1 MEDND
6 IKLKSVFSNK
16 SWKFMVVVVLVASV
30 IMGILD
36 TRLQKQYG
44 AVRAAYE
51 MMHEGQYKE
60 AIIVFEEY
68 LDSHTSL
75 FWKIEKLVNGSDSEL
90 GYDKVT
96 EAIEAYEKTVEEKC
110 LGN

>member
-1 MEDND
+1 MENND

-16 SWKFMVVVVLVASV
+16 NWKCIVVIVLVATL

-44 AVRAAYE
+44 EVRSAYE
-51 MMHEGQYKE
+51 MMYDGQYKD
-60 AIIVFEEY
+60 AIIIFEEY

-75 FWKIEKLVNGSDSEL
+75 FWKIERLINGPDSEV
-90 GYDKVT
+90 GYNKIT
-96 EAIEAYEKTVEEKC
+96 EVIESYEENME
-110 LGN
+110 